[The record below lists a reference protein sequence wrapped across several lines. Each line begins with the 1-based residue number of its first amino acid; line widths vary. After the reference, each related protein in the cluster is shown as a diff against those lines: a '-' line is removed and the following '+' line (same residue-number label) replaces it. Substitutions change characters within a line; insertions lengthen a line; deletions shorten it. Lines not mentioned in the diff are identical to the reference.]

1 MNEATPKSLQIPAE
15 NFNFTDADGKWVRDK
30 SAAYTLDDLILW

>member
-1 MNEATPKSLQIPAE
+1 MNEATPKSLQIPE
-15 NFNFTDADGKWVRDK
+15 KKLNFTDADGKWVRDK